1 MPTTLGDAFLALAD
15 LVLPAPC
22 AGCGRD
28 GERWCAACRDRW
40 RSPALLDVPGLP
52 PVLAL
57 APYAGSPREVLLG
70 YKERGRRELAR
81 PLAGLVAEALR
92 AGAVPPAAIVPAPSR
107 PAAARARGGD
117 HVLRLARAVVAGRS
131 GGTAPAGAPSSAPP
145 PLPCVSRALAL
156 GRGAADAVGLDA
168 AARADNLARHL
179 RLRPRGLPPPGCAV
193 ALLDDV
199 LTTGA
204 TARAATSLLAAAG
217 RPVDVVVVLTVADP
231 RTRRT
236 RTPLRPGGGARDRRV
251 ITHPDL
257 GTAGGPPARVSS
269 GRSSPDRSDLP

>member
-1 MPTTLGDAFLALAD
+1 MHPRHRLGPAFLALAD
-15 LVLPAPC
+15 LLLPAPC
-22 AGCGRD
+22 AGCGEA
-28 GERWCAACRDRW
+28 GERWCGRCRDRW
-40 RSPALLDVPGLP
+40 RSPGLLDLPGLP

-57 APYAGSPREVLLG
+57 APYAGSARAVLLS

-81 PLAGLVAEALR
+81 PLAGLVAAALR
-92 AGAVPPAAIVPAPSR
+92 EGEVPPAALVPAPSR

-117 HVLRLARAVVAGRS
+117 HVLRLARAVVARS
-131 GGTAPAGAPSSAPP
+131 GTSGAEVPADGSSPAAPR
-145 PLPCVSRALAL
+145 LPCVSRALAL
-156 GRGAADAVGLDA
+156 GRRAADAVGLDA

-204 TARAATSLLAAAG
+204 TARAATALLAAAG

-231 RTRRT
+231 RART
-236 RTPLRPGGGARDRRV
+236 SLVRVGSRLPGGSHPRGVRD
-251 ITHPDL
+251 
-257 GTAGGPPARVSS
+257 
-269 GRSSPDRSDLP
+269 GR

>member
-1 MPTTLGDAFLALAD
+1 MSREPASALGAAFLALAD
-15 LVLPAPC
+15 LLLPAPC
-22 AGCGRD
+22 AGCGLD
-28 GERWCAACRDRW
+28 GERWCAACRERW
-40 RSPALLDVPGLP
+40 RSPALLDLPGLP

-57 APYAGSPREVLLG
+57 APYAGRAREVLLA

-81 PLAGLVAEALR
+81 PLAGLVVEALR
-92 AGAVPPAAIVPAPSR
+92 AGAVPPAALVPAPSR
-107 PAAARARGGD
+107 PSAARARGGD

-131 GGTAPAGAPSSAPP
+131 GPAPP
-145 PLPCVSRALAL
+145 RLPVDGSSSTALRLPCVSRALAL

-179 RLRPRGLPPPGCAV
+179 RVRPRGLPPPGCAV

-231 RTRRT
+231 RAPRT
-236 RTPLRPGGGARDRRV
+236 LIRASPVGRAGGHPPGGR
-251 ITHPDL
+251 H
-257 GTAGGPPARVSS
+257 AG
-269 GRSSPDRSDLP
+269 